1 MAPSRRGAAVAL
13 FALAYFGGQTAGVAA
28 GAVASGWLGTGGVI
42 WLSACVVV
50 LVAGGFAGVALPRRN
65 NHAQ

>member
-28 GAVASGWLGTGGVI
+28 GAVASESMGTGGVI
-42 WLSACVVV
+42 GFAACLAV
-50 LVAGGFAGVALPRRN
+50 LVAGSFAAVTLRHRH
-65 NHAQ
+65 NHVQ